1 MKALVTSS
9 RIEVT
14 DLAKHISLIIDIK
27 ISQFNGHELFY
38 VLYVE

>member
-27 ISQFNGHELFY
+27 ISEFNGHELFY
-38 VLYVE
+38 VLYVD